1 MRPKYPENLA
11 IIDRVRSD
19 EEVESHNEAFP
30 IMSISK
36 TFCGVI
42 STLMA
47 VSGKFGDEG
56 VDTTLSE
63 ALLKAQE
70 NYPERSDKISGYLRM
85 LRNKGLSNVKISE
98 ILTHTSGID
107 DDRDTIFDAYKNE
120 TALKFFENKLS
131 GVREDF
137 VGKYHYSNDGYTLM
151 EKIINLASD
160 SGNYHQELQDKIFDK
175 LDLRNTKP
183 VIESPSA
190 QEKFGPTIF
199 LPGHKIGSTT
209 IENHTIIRADK
220 DHPLGQIPLA
230 SAGLCSTINDLK
242 KYSVELLKFIVGKE
256 NVFTDKTTEVAEIY
270 SKHLTERANGFY
282 SIGICFIPSDE
293 GNFTIFHGGGFNTNK
308 SWMELETPCK
318 FDDFK
323 EGKKI
328 DFT

>member
-70 NYPERSDKISGYLRM
+70 NYPERSDKISVYLRM

-120 TALKFFENKLS
+120 TALKFFEDKLS

-137 VGKYHYSNDGYTLM
+137 LGKYHYSNDGYTLM
-151 EKIINLASD
+151 EEIINLASD

-256 NVFTDKTTEVAEIY
+256 NVFTDKPRSVINPNSLMTVIRNQ
-270 SKHLTERANGFY
+270 S
-282 SIGICFIPSDE
+282 FI
-293 GNFTIFHGGGFNTNK
+293 
-308 SWMELETPCK
+308 
-318 FDDFK
+318 
-323 EGKKI
+323 
-328 DFT
+328 